1 MQLYNFSDSY
11 INSVEQGALFHK
23 TYKTWAGSGTF
34 QYIDQLLFLK
44 KKYNASSMLD
54 FGCGKGIQFENNKI
68 QNLVGCDISGYDP
81 CIHGLEN
88 WPNGKWDI
96 VFCFD
101 VLKQVDDI
109 DIPWILTTMGSWANK
124 AVFVATQ
131 ENNLGKLKKQK
142 LREDLVVNIRD
153 KDFYKD
159 VLENWQGPDLWIM
172 DTFSY
177 IISPTIK

>member
-1 MQLYNFSDSY
+1 MQHFSDTYRLS
-11 INSVEQGALFHK
+11 IERGTEFQK
-23 TYKTWAGSGTF
+23 TNKSWDGSGTM
-34 QYIDQLLFLK
+34 QYEQFLK
-44 KKYNASSMLD
+44 ELKEKYNASTMLD
-54 FGCGKGIQFENNKI
+54 FGAGKGRQYTEYKFHEK
-68 QNLVGCDISGYDP
+68 VGADISRYDP
-81 CIHGLEN
+81 CIDGLEN
-88 WPNGKWDI
+88 WPTGKWDI

-101 VLKQVDDI
+101 VLKQVDDR
-109 DIPWILTTMGSWANK
+109 DIPWILNTMGSWANK

-142 LREDLVVNIRD
+142 LRENLVVNIRD

-177 IISPTIK
+177 IISPTSK